1 MIRTKSHSDFYPRGP
16 NEAVGGVEVALMSV
30 WPEGELV
37 LFAKVFIVWSIVSGI
52 DLYLLPLV
60 FNYMLYALT
69 SKTTHNTI
77 DMPESARMHSRRR
90 NTLHLHGQ
98 RHTHAT
104 FRYPQDSRSTSI
116 QNTSLSNQC
125 IGSVGGEERG
135 FKTRGVGRRC
145 FE

>member
-1 MIRTKSHSDFYPRGP
+1 VPHRKHPSTSTHDPLCKEVKSSSHSKSILSMIRTKSHSDFYPRGP

-77 DMPESARMHSRRR
+77 DMPESSRMHSRRR

-104 FRYPQDSRSTSI
+104 FRCPQDIRGTSI
-116 QNTSLSNQC
+116 
-125 IGSVGGEERG
+125 
-135 FKTRGVGRRC
+135 
-145 FE
+145 